1 MLPLGTRSVFRSRWT
16 AIVWAIGIIIVAWEV
31 AGPDLEASNTT
42 TVNAEQPT
50 DATGDPITADDQQRL
65 AAALN
70 SF

>member
-16 AIVWAIGIIIVAWEV
+16 AIVWSIGIIIVAREV

-50 DATGDPITADDQQRL
+50 DATGAPITSDDENKLEQT
-65 AAALN
+65 LN
-70 SF
+70 GL